1 MAKMNSEIFLKEL
14 ESLFNHSANADSAL
28 TMKAYMKN
36 RFEFLGL
43 KRPER
48 DLIQKELFKEFKINN
63 AHELEHVVRALWK
76 LPFREYHYL
85 ACDLLAIN
93 KKKYKDLTIEFL
105 DFLITTNSWW
115 DTVDMISTNV
125 VGGYYLHHKKEYVH
139 DLIPWAKSTDFW
151 KRRACIIF
159 QLKYKKETD
168 TVWLSNRILE
178 NNDSKDFFLQK
189 AIGWALRQHSQVDAK
204 WVIDFTE
211 NHPLKPLSKRE
222 ALRLLNK

>member
-1 MAKMNSEIFLKEL
+1 MNSKIFLKEL
-14 ESLFNHSANADSAL
+14 QSLFKNSGDAQIAL
-28 TMKAYMKN
+28 AMKAYMKN

-48 DLIQKELFKEFKINN
+48 DLIQKVIFKDLKINN
-63 AHELEHVVRALWK
+63 AQELEQIVRALWK
-76 LPFREYHYL
+76 LPFREYHYV

-93 KKKYKDLTIEFL
+93 KNIYKDLNIEFL

-115 DTVDMISTNV
+115 DTVDFISANV
-125 VGGYYLHHKKEYVH
+125 IGGYYLAHKKLYEN
-139 DLIPWAKSTDFW
+139 DLAPWTKSTDFW

-159 QLKYKKETD
+159 QLKYKNEID
-168 TVWLSNRILE
+168 TVWLSKRILE
-178 NNDSKDFFLQK
+178 NSDSKEFFLQK
-189 AIGWALRQHSQVDAK
+189 AIGWALRQHSQVDAR

>member
-1 MAKMNSEIFLKEL
+1 MNSKIFLKEIQ
-14 ESLFNHSANADSAL
+14 SLFKNSGDAQIAL
-28 TMKAYMKN
+28 AMKAYMKN

-48 DLIQKELFKEFKINN
+48 DLIQKVIFKDLKINN
-63 AHELEHVVRALWK
+63 AQELEQIVRALWK
-76 LPFREYHYL
+76 LPFREYHYV

-93 KKKYKDLTIEFL
+93 KNIYKDLNIEFL

-115 DTVDMISTNV
+115 DTVDFISANV
-125 VGGYYLHHKKEYVH
+125 IGGYYLHHKKLYEK
-139 DLIPWAKSTDFW
+139 DLAPWTKSTDFW

-159 QLKYKKETD
+159 QLKYKNEID
-168 TVWLSNRILE
+168 TVWLSKRILE
-178 NNDSKDFFLQK
+178 NSDSKEFFLQK
-189 AIGWALRQHSQVDAK
+189 AIGWALRQHSQVDAR
-204 WVIDFTE
+204 WVIDFTD